1 MAKEIGRL
9 HSFGLGI
16 ETTSGTESASDVY
29 IPLTAGKLI
38 PKVTK
43 VTQENGLGVIDQ
55 VADSYVTQK
64 MSEFQ
69 GSGSVK
75 YTSIGWLLL
84 LAFGTSGSATLVE
97 TGVYS
102 HAFTRKND
110 NNHPSATVF
119 HLNAT
124 QQEKSVYHMLQN
136 VDFTFEVGEKAMFS
150 LSTIGRKI
158 QNTSGL
164 SAAFPTEEDFLVN
177 CMEVRL
183 ADTVAGLSSATPISI
198 QRATLSIQKNL
209 LQVFGTSTGSGC
221 EYEFVSQHN
230 QAFGVSGD
238 FELKMDGKS
247 YQEIFE
253 AGDYKVMQ
261 IKLVGKTLIGATEFP
276 ELSFTIPK
284 IAFESFDTSDSLDE
298 IVTQT
303 IGFIGM
309 YDAVNGITTSASL
322 QNARAT
328 QYA

>member
-9 HSFGLGI
+9 HSFGLGV
-16 ETTSGTESASDVY
+16 ETTSGTETTSDVY

-38 PKVTK
+38 PRRTK

-55 VADSYVTQK
+55 VSDSYVTQK
-64 MSEFQ
+64 MSELQ
-69 GSGSVK
+69 VSGSVK
-75 YTSIGWLLL
+75 NTSIGWLLL

-102 HAFTRKND
+102 HAFSRKND

-158 QNTSGL
+158 QNTSAL
-164 SAAFPTEEDFLVN
+164 TTAFPTEEDFLVN
-177 CMEVRL
+177 CMEVKL
-183 ADTVAGLSSATPISI
+183 ADTVAGLTGATPISI

-209 LQVFGTSTGSGC
+209 LQVFGTSTGAGC
-221 EYEFVSQHN
+221 EYEFATQHN
-230 QAFGVSGD
+230 QAFAVSGD
-238 FELKMDGKS
+238 FELKMDGKT

-253 AGDYKVMQ
+253 DGDYKVMQ

-284 IAFESFDTSDSLDE
+284 ISFESFDTSDTLDE

-322 QNARAT
+322 QNTKST